1 MHKTVKISSM
11 HYDALIKLAQ
21 KYRMKIEDL
30 LGELIEENYNSKVRR

>member
-1 MHKTVKISSM
+1 MYKTVKITKM
-11 HYDALIKLAQ
+11 HYDSLIKLAQ